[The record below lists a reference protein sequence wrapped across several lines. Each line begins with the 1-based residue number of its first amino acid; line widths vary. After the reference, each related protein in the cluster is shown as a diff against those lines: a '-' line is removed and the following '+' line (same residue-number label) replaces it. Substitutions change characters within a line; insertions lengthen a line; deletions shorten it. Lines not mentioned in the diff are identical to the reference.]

1 MEDKKED
8 TRVENKLRIRL
19 ASRRFIII
27 MSMLSFTT
35 LLMWKAKIDV
45 KTFESILIW
54 LSGIYVIGKPFGD
67 LLGRFSG
74 NFLNK

>member
-1 MEDKKED
+1 MEDKTDKKPE
-8 TRVENKLRIRL
+8 EKLRRRL
-19 ASRRFIII
+19 ASRRFIVI
-27 MSMLSFTT
+27 MSMLTVTSF
-35 LLMWKAKIDV
+35 LMWKLKIDQ
-45 KTFESILIW
+45 KTFENIIIW